1 MPYMTGEQFSLKMQ
15 NIMGNYDG
23 RKVMSL
29 LDDGYKGTSPLLLE
43 LKKAKDNSK
52 EISAGDISKKFN
64 ISTARVAALL
74 KDVEE
79 KEYVVRN
86 KLKNDLRVTIVELTS
101 KGEEEALKIKNR
113 LTDFISKSIKGID
126 DSMLETFFKVM
137 EMFVSNVK
145 EM

>member
-1 MPYMTGEQFSLKMQ
+1 MTGEQFSLKMQ
-15 NIMGNYDG
+15 EIMGKYDG

-43 LKKAKDNSK
+43 LKKAKDKNK
-52 EISAGDISKKFN
+52 EITAGDISKRFN

-74 KDVEE
+74 KDLEE

-86 KLKNDLRVTIVELTS
+86 KFKNDLRVTIVELTL

>member
-1 MPYMTGEQFSLKMQ
+1 MTGEQFSLKMQ
-15 NIMGNYDG
+15 EIMGNYDG

-43 LKKAKDNSK
+43 LKKAKDKNK
-52 EISAGDISKKFN
+52 EITAGDISKRFN

-74 KDVEE
+74 KDLEE
-79 KEYVVRN
+79 KKYVVRN
-86 KLKNDLRVTIVELTS
+86 KSKNDLRVTIVELTL
-101 KGEEEALKIKNR
+101 KGEDEALKIKNR

>member
-1 MPYMTGEQFSLKMQ
+1 MPHMTGEQFSLKMQ
-15 NIMGNYDG
+15 EIMGNYDG

-43 LKKAKDNSK
+43 LKKAKDKNK
-52 EISAGDISKKFN
+52 EITAGDISKRFN

-74 KDVEE
+74 KDLEE
-79 KEYVVRN
+79 KKYVVRN
-86 KLKNDLRVTIVELTS
+86 KSKNDLRVTIVELTL

>member
-1 MPYMTGEQFSLKMQ
+1 MTGEQFSLKMQ
-15 NIMGNYDG
+15 EIMGNYDG

-43 LKKAKDNSK
+43 LKKAKDKNK
-52 EISAGDISKKFN
+52 EITAGDISKRFN

-74 KDVEE
+74 KDLEE

-86 KLKNDLRVTIVELTS
+86 KLKNDLRVTIVELTL

-137 EMFVSNVK
+137 EMFVLNVK

>member
-1 MPYMTGEQFSLKMQ
+1 MTGEQFSLKMQ
-15 NIMGNYDG
+15 EIMGNYDG

-43 LKKAKDNSK
+43 LKKVKDKNK
-52 EISAGDISKKFN
+52 EITAGDISKRFN

-74 KDVEE
+74 KDLEE

-86 KLKNDLRVTIVELTS
+86 KLKNDLRVTIVELTL
-101 KGEEEALKIKNR
+101 KGEDEALKIENR

>member
-1 MPYMTGEQFSLKMQ
+1 MTGEQFSLKMQ

>member
-1 MPYMTGEQFSLKMQ
+1 MTGEQFSLKMQ
-15 NIMGNYDG
+15 EIMGNYDG

-43 LKKAKDNSK
+43 LKKAKDKNK
-52 EISAGDISKKFN
+52 EITAGDISKRFN

-74 KDVEE
+74 KDLEE

-86 KLKNDLRVTIVELTS
+86 KSKNDLRVTIVELTL

-113 LTDFISKSIKGID
+113 LTDFLSKSIKGID

>member
-1 MPYMTGEQFSLKMQ
+1 MTGEQFSLKMQ
-15 NIMGNYDG
+15 EIMGNYDG

-43 LKKAKDNSK
+43 LKKAKDKNK
-52 EISAGDISKKFN
+52 EITAGDISKRFN

-74 KDVEE
+74 KDLEE

-86 KLKNDLRVTIVELTS
+86 KLKNDLRVTIVELTL
-101 KGEEEALKIKNR
+101 KGEDEALKIENR